1 MIEMS
6 PSTVDSVSLCQRN
19 WLPMDACV
27 SRIEVR
33 ILKHVD
39 AASAADGDREGD
51 VASGTKAAAAAADP
65 RSSLRRSPASLP
77 LMLLCLSRGSLS
89 LSLFADRLSVMRWLM
104 LARIGVS
111 ITNSSEDGRRREA
124 QASAAVGVASRES
137 ASRFDRMR
145 DFKTNDQRNR
155 RSERSRSSMRV
166 SLDWRLLSL
175 TQQRISCS

>member
-51 VASGTKAAAAAADP
+51 VASGTKAAAAAAADP

-77 LMLLCLSRGSLS
+77 LMLLCLSRGS